1 MGLKV
6 ALTYN
11 LKREIKER
19 GLPDDYYS
27 EFDSEETIKSIVDAL
42 RAGGNEVYLVEADK
56 GILNW
61 LQNNR
66 VDIVFNIAEGLH
78 GASRES
84 QVPAIL
90 DFLNIPYT
98 GSGVLALSVA
108 LNKALTKKLLEQ
120 ADIPTPKYK
129 LFKTPND
136 ISDAGLKYPL
146 IVKPNSEGSAK
157 GISISSVVWNK
168 EELTREV
175 ERTYRV
181 YSQEIIVEEFI
192 EGKELTVGILGNGS
206 PFVLPILEI
215 DFSSC
220 QHSGEFFYTWKVKEY
235 EKEVD
240 ETLGLTPL
248 WHCPARLT
256 EEENRKVIDV
266 ALRAHSLIGC
276 VDLSRVDIR
285 LSKDGIPYVLEVN
298 PLPGLDPK
306 DSNLPYI
313 AKCAGLSYA
322 DLINKILE
330 LALERRRLKNQV
342 VALEERSLH

>member
-11 LKREIKER
+11 LKREVKDR
-19 GLPDDYYS
+19 DLPHDYYS

-42 RAGGNEVYLVEADK
+42 RAGGHEVYLVEADK
-56 GILNW
+56 GLLNW

-108 LNKALTKKLLEQ
+108 LNKALAKKLFGQ
-120 ADIPTPKYK
+120 ADIPTPKYR
-129 LFKTPND
+129 LFKTPDD
-136 ISDAGLKYPL
+136 ISDVDLKYPL

-168 EELTREV
+168 IELIREV
-175 ERTYRV
+175 ECTHKTYN
-181 YSQEIIVEEFI
+181 QEIIVEEFI

-220 QHSGEFFYTWKVKEY
+220 KRSGEFFYTWKVKEY

-240 ETLGLTPL
+240 ESLGLTPI

-256 EEENRKVIDV
+256 EEESRKVIDV

-276 VDLSRVDIR
+276 VDFSRIDIR

-313 AKCAGLSYA
+313 AERAGLSYA

-330 LALERRRLKNQV
+330 LALERHKLKSQV
-342 VALEERSLH
+342 VALEERSLY